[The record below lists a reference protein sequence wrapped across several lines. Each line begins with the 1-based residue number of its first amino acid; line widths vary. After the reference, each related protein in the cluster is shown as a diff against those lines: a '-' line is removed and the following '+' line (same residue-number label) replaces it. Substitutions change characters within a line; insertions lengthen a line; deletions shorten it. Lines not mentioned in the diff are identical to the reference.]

1 MRQRAIGKEAAPRV
15 IIQDIELK
23 KLPLSGEW
31 RDLIGLPEMSGT
43 WIIWGRSFSGKTS
56 FCVRLAKEIAALGE
70 RVAYVSLEEGLSV
83 TMQAAFRRENMDT
96 VNDRLRM
103 WYQIEPEELVEKLKR
118 QRSAR
123 VVIIDSLQYLGINYA
138 GYKRL
143 RKLFPNKLFIFV
155 SHANEQKEPSGATAI
170 KVRYD
175 ASVKILVAGF
185 VAYAFSR
192 YGGGKPLTIWEEG
205 AKRNTTK
212 KGEIQ
217 DDNNEEGIE
226 SDAEDAF
233 DSEVLCSDAGASL
246 SGYVEGDD
254 ADELWSR

>member
-1 MRQRAIGKEAAPRV
+1 MRQRKKNFSPNEMNGYIPTR
-15 IIQDIELK
+15 EL
-23 KLPLSGEW
+23 PFRGEW
-31 RDLIGLPEMSGT
+31 QDLIGLPERSGT

-56 FCVRLAKEIAALGE
+56 FCVRLAKYIAELGE
-70 RVAYVSLEEGLSV
+70 KVAYVSLEEGMSI
-83 TMQAAFRRENMDT
+83 TMRNAFERVAMCD
-96 VNDRLRM
+96 VNSNVRLWCEIELEGIEIRLR
-103 WYQIEPEELVEKLKR
+103 K
-118 QRSAR
+118 QRSAN
-123 VVIIDSLQYLGINYA
+123 VIIIDSLQYLGINHA

-143 RKLFPNKLFIFV
+143 KEKFPNKLFIFV

-175 ASVKILVAGF
+175 ASVKILVDGF

-246 SGYVEGDD
+246 SGHVEGDD